1 VNELVYFVI
10 SFAVLAVVCFGTF
23 ARVSKSL
30 RSHVI
35 ATIMLLVAFLVLAGL
50 GSALVGPL
58 DLRPM
63 IVVAPMI
70 IALSAIWFI
79 WKLRTNEEVHG

>member
-1 VNELVYFVI
+1 
-10 SFAVLAVVCFGTF
+10 
-23 ARVSKSL
+23 
-30 RSHVI
+30 
-35 ATIMLLVAFLVLAGL
+35 LVAFLVLAGL